1 MALQGFFSA
10 GYSAAFGVVSRRI
23 LFAVRTKMFN
33 NVLGQDVAFFDGTTS
48 GHLTSR
54 MTNDV
59 NTMMEP
65 IRSSLSTL
73 LYNSITLTG
82 SVRVYPGF
90 ALNCLLSS
98 FAERTTLQSELE
110 TPLGY

>member
-82 SVRVYPGF
+82 SVRV
-90 ALNCLLSS
+90 
-98 FAERTTLQSELE
+98 
-110 TPLGY
+110 